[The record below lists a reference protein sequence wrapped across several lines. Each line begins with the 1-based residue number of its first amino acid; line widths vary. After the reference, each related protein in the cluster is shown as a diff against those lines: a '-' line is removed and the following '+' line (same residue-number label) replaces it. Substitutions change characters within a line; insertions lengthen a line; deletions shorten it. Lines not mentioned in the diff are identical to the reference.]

1 MIRKKEVKV
10 MKNFRNNEMLN
21 ITENGI
27 FAEHNSLEI
36 TSDFSF

>member
-1 MIRKKEVKV
+1 

-27 FAEHNSLEI
+27 FAENNSLEI
-36 TSDFSF
+36 TSGLDF